1 MTTSNGIPS
10 TYTTRWNPQAHQP
23 ATLTLTPGSTS
34 SSGTSDLV
42 HPRKYNTS
50 CNSCRKSR
58 VKCSG
63 GVPCRRCVASSNAS
77 SCVYSISQRR
87 GKRKASSE
95 PSLTSEFPIQAA
107 TGSGNLGVHS
117 MFGFV
122 TQNDQ
127 VDNAEG
133 VLSGINTNTL
143 FQSNSF
149 QVGPSLLPN
158 NTIAFT
164 SNSPSLTDLIDSLN
178 TSPPPS
184 SSSPSQEQRCPDSC
198 YASIHDKANILSDIF
213 NSPGQTRLD
222 EILQL
227 LQDVHQ
233 LATKYLS
240 CPNCDAGCPRL
251 MNLAMLHQRQ
261 VNLLCEIAKNPSV
274 HLGNDTTRV
283 GLGAFQPS
291 KQDDFSL
298 KRLMLQNATR
308 GVNILVEKF
317 HQGARNFEERYIA
330 GTLELGDAGKLNLTW
345 LLGVASNLERRL
357 HCIKLLLEKEDW
369 ASEMIQP

>member
-23 ATLTLTPGSTS
+23 ATLTPGSTS

-50 CNSCRKSR
+50 CNTCRKSR

-63 GVPCRRCVASSNAS
+63 GVPCRRCVASSNPSA
-77 SCVYSISQRR
+77 CVYSISQRR
-87 GKRKASSE
+87 GKRKASGE
-95 PSLTSEFPIQAA
+95 PSFTSEFQIQAVA
-107 TGSGNLGVHS
+107 GNGNLGVHS
-117 MFGFV
+117 MLGF
-122 TQNDQ
+122 TTHNGQ
-127 VDNAEG
+127 VDNGEG
-133 VLSGINTNTL
+133 VLSGIDTNTL
-143 FQSNSF
+143 LQSNTF
-149 QVGPSLLPN
+149 QVDPSLLLN
-158 NTIAFT
+158 NMAAFT
-164 SNSPSLTDLIDSLN
+164 SNSPSLTDLIDSLD
-178 TSPPPS
+178 TPPPPS
-184 SSSPSQEQRCPDSC
+184 SSSPSQGQRCPNLC
-198 YASIHDKANILSDIF
+198 YTLIHDKANILSDIF

-222 EILQL
+222 EILRL
-227 LQDVHQ
+227 LQDVYQ

-261 VNLLCEIAKNPSV
+261 VNLLCEIAKNPDT
-274 HLGNDTTRV
+274 HLSNDTTHV
-283 GLGAFQPS
+283 ALGTFHPS
-291 KQDDFSL
+291 KQDDLSL

-308 GVNILVEKF
+308 DVKTLMEKF
-317 HQGARNFEERYIA
+317 HQGARDFEEGYIA
-330 GTLELGDAGKLNLTW
+330 GTLDLGDAGKLNLTW

-369 ASEMIQP
+369 ASELIQI